1 MSSSSAR
8 DIILE
13 RIRKALTRDPGQ
25 HVAAANHSRDEAR
38 KFASNADPQGADT
51 TVLSDQFEAELAAVG
66 GLFYRA
72 SNAAAA
78 CDCVLRIAAAHNAQK
93 VIGWDVRLIEEL
105 DLAARLGT
113 AGVDFFPENAYALP
127 ADFQVATVADI
138 GITSVDY
145 ALAETGTLV
154 LRSGAGRARSVSLLP
169 PVHIAL
175 LKPDQIVPGLDQL
188 FPMLARDQLVGRLDS
203 ALTFITGPSRTA
215 DIELT
220 LVVGVH
226 GPQELH
232 VILLDA
238 PAEKGD

>member
-1 MSSSSAR
+1 
-8 DIILE
+8 
-13 RIRKALTRDPGQ
+13 
-25 HVAAANHSRDEAR
+25 
-38 KFASNADPQGADT
+38 
-51 TVLSDQFEAELAAVG
+51 
-66 GLFYRA
+66 
-72 SNAAAA
+72 
-78 CDCVLRIAAAHNAQK
+78 
-93 VIGWDVRLIEEL
+93 
-105 DLAARLGT
+105 ARLGT